1 MEKIEKIEIIC
12 ILGIFRLDD
21 LWNRDE
27 TWLGSIDIFMIV
39 DIVFMMV
46 MMMYYAYVCFVL
58 VEGYDA
64 LMLSVRM
71 FWKIRQQTEVCGML
85 DYMFQ

>member
-1 MEKIEKIEIIC
+1 
-12 ILGIFRLDD
+12 
-21 LWNRDE
+21 
-27 TWLGSIDIFMIV
+27 MIV

-71 FWKIRQQTEVCGML
+71 F
-85 DYMFQ
+85 